1 MPDHS
6 FDAFELS
13 RLSGGHPLATLLQ
26 LLLMKLGLVEAFAI
40 DLRVLRRRAP
50 PAPPKRAKRSAQAEQ
65 QAPVC
70 ALRLSAQT

>member
-50 PAPPKRAKRSAQAEQ
+50 PRPAKARKRKHERSGWTK
-65 QAPVC
+65 VC
-70 ALRLSAQT
+70 